1 MIIGIYQGFQRSSI
15 ADHHGVEIIF
25 RQARPGHSRVMV
37 RTLEDEMDEMDE
49 RSLKN
54 LQWW

>member
-54 LQWW
+54 LQ